1 MPNSIITVVLTAVGV
16 YAMSSAQPVNRA
28 LNPGRPDVLGQ
39 RPAQVVELGHAAKA
53 QGVPFQNEPQDI
65 HNLLLEAAGV
75 RVGAIAPGKI
85 RIPIP
90 VDGVLY
96 EVIVV
101 SPSLPKLIP
110 TSRNN
115 AD

>member
-1 MPNSIITVVLTAVGV
+1 MPSSIITLLLTIVGV
-16 YAMSSAQPVNRA
+16 YVASPARPLNQALDLERSDALAQRA
-28 LNPGRPDVLGQ
+28 AL
-39 RPAQVVELGHAAKA
+39 
-53 QGVPFQNEPQDI
+53 QDI

-75 RVGAIAPGKI
+75 RVGALEPGKM

-110 TSRNN
+110 ANRNN
-115 AD
+115 AE

>member
-1 MPNSIITVVLTAVGV
+1 MPNSILTVLLTAVGV
-16 YAMSSAQPVNRA
+16 YAVSSAQPVDQT
-28 LNPGRPDVLGQ
+28 LNLDGPDAPAQ
-39 RPAQVVELGHAAKA
+39 RPAQ
-53 QGVPFQNEPQDI
+53 QDM
-65 HNLLLEAAGV
+65 HNLLLQAAGI
-75 RVGAIAPGKI
+75 RVGALEPGKM

-110 TSRNN
+110 TNGNN
-115 AD
+115 AE

>member
-1 MPNSIITVVLTAVGV
+1 MPNSIITLLLTAIGV
-16 YAMSSAQPVNRA
+16 YTVSSAQPVDQT
-28 LNPGRPDVLGQ
+28 LNPDRSDVLAQ
-39 RPAQVVELGHAAKA
+39 RPAQVVELGQAAAA
-53 QGVPFQNEPQDI
+53 QGAPFQNEQQDI

-75 RVGAIAPGKI
+75 RVGAIEPGKI

-101 SPSLPKLIP
+101 SPTLPKLIP
-110 TSRNN
+110 TGRNN